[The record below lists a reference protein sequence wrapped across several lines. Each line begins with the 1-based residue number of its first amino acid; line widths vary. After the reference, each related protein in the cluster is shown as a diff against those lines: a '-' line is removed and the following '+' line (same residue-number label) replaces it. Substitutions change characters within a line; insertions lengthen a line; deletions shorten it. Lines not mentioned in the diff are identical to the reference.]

1 MARILIVDDSKT
13 DMIFISSMLEE
24 HELFRAQDGIE
35 AMEMLDRQPGI
46 DLMILDLN
54 MPRMNGFD
62 VLLAMQQHPKYA
74 TVTTIIL
81 TNLEEVENEVKGLML
96 GAVDYIR
103 KPLNIDALKKR
114 IEVHLNVRNVRKN
127 VEKHNRILEQMVMDR
142 TRELM
147 NTRDMTIRAFTRL
160 LEFRHA
166 ETANHSG
173 RIQELM
179 GVLCR
184 QVAVDPA
191 FSTQLD
197 PVRIMTLCQTAP
209 LHDIGKAGLTD
220 EALFVSET
228 TSEKAVMTHQ
238 KHVTFGVEALREY
251 LEKADDNAFLKTAVE
266 LIETH
271 HEHYDGG
278 GYPRGLAGEA
288 IPLGGRI
295 LALVDAYDTA
305 VCPADQEKAITHEAA
320 VALIRSESGRQFDP
334 AVVAAF
340 EAVAEEFRRLT
351 HGTEARFACRG

>member
-24 HELFRAQDGIE
+24 HELFRAQDGVE
-35 AMEMLDRQPGI
+35 AMEMLDSHPEI
-46 DLMILDLN
+46 ELMILDIN
-54 MPRMNGFD
+54 MPRMNGFE

-74 TVTTIIL
+74 AVTTIIL
-81 TNLEEVENEVKGLML
+81 TNFEEVENEVKGLML

-127 VEKHNRILEQMVMDR
+127 VEKHNRILEQMVLDR
-142 TRELM
+142 TSELM

-184 QVAVDPA
+184 QAA
-191 FSTQLD
+191 LD
-197 PVRIMTLCQTAP
+197 PRYASQLSPVKVMALCQTAP
-209 LHDIGKAGLTD
+209 LHDIGKAGLPD
-220 EALFVSET
+220 EALFVSDT
-228 TSEKAVMTHQ
+228 TCDTAAAMHE
-238 KHVTFGVEALREY
+238 KHVTFGVEALKEY
-251 LEKADDNAFLKTAVE
+251 VTEAAGNEFLKTAVE
-266 LIETH
+266 LIGTH
-271 HEHYDGG
+271 HEHYDGS
-278 GYPRGLAGEA
+278 GYPDGLAGEA

-305 VCPADQEKAITHEAA
+305 VCPANTAEAMTHEAA
-320 VALIRSESGRQFDP
+320 VALIQAESGKKFDP
-334 AVVAAF
+334 GIVEAF
-340 EAVAEEFRRLT
+340 ALVAEEFRRLAYCK
-351 HGTEARFACRG
+351 ESSLACKG